1 MPTPVIPE
9 YRVLSRRSLQ
19 FAHYTALLL
28 LSLHWAFVLYINSSY
43 IDRLASDRVI
53 DMLYIVGAVATIAG
67 FFYASHILTRFGNI
81 FLIKTLTLIEFC
93 ALVGMGLTV
102 NPYIGLSLFVVH
114 QAVVP
119 IILFNLDVIMEV
131 IIGEREESTGTQRGI
146 LLTIMSL
153 TTALAPLALGKL
165 INAAHRIHIGT
176 SDFVLVYLLS
186 AFFLIPFICVILTRF
201 KTFKDPVYPHFKF
214 REGLAEFWRYRDIR
228 NVFFAH
234 FLLQLFFTW
243 MVIYTPLYLS
253 NVIGLSWEE
262 IGSVLFVG
270 LMAYVLLEFAIGK
283 IADAYLGEKEM
294 MAFGFAVT
302 AIATSW
308 FVFLSNASIA
318 LWMTAM
324 FLTRV
329 GASFIETTTES
340 YFFKHTEGK
349 DTDVIS
355 LFRITRPL
363 SYVVGP
369 VLGGLTLHY
378 FSFSF
383 LFVIL
388 GLLMIPGLFFAMALK
403 DTK

>member
-1 MPTPVIPE
+1 MPTPITPE
-9 YRVLSRRSLQ
+9 YRVASRKSAH

-43 IDRLASDRVI
+43 IDQLAPHRVI
-53 DMLYIVGAVATIAG
+53 DMLYIVGAVATIG
-67 FFYASHILTRFGNI
+67 SFMYASHILTRFGNI
-81 FLIKTLTLIEFC
+81 FLIKALTVIEFC
-93 ALVGMGLTV
+93 ALVGMGLSA

-119 IILFNLDVIMEV
+119 IILFNLDIIMEV
-131 IIGEREESTGTQRGI
+131 IIGEHEESTGTQRGI

-165 INAAHRIHIGT
+165 ISIAHDINIGT
-176 SDFVLVYLLS
+176 SDFILVYLLS
-186 AFFLIPFICVILTRF
+186 AFFLIPFLYVILSRF
-201 KTFKDPVYPHFKF
+201 TEFEDPVYPHFKF
-214 REGLAEFWRYRDIR
+214 RESIAEFWHYKDIR

-234 FLLQLFFTW
+234 FLLQLFFSW

-253 NVIGLSWEE
+253 TVIGLSWEE

-270 LMAYVLLEFAIGK
+270 LMAYVILEYAIGR
-283 IADAYLGEKEM
+283 IADLYIGEKEM
-294 MAFGFAVT
+294 MAVGFAIT

-308 FVFLSNASIA
+308 FVFLDNASIA

-349 DTDVIS
+349 DTNVIS

-383 LFVIL
+383 LFVVL
-388 GLLMIPGLFFAMALK
+388 GLLMVPGLFFAMALN

>member
-1 MPTPVIPE
+1 MPTPITPE
-9 YRVLSRRSLQ
+9 YRTESRHGAHL
-19 FAHYTALLL
+19 AHYIALLF

-43 IDRLASDRVI
+43 LKQITSDRVG
-53 DMLYIVGAVATIAG
+53 DMLYVVGALLTIAG
-67 FFYASHILTRFGNI
+67 FFFAPHILTRFGNI
-81 FLIKTLTLIEFC
+81 FLIKVLTGIEFC
-93 ALVGMGLTV
+93 ALVGMGLAV

-131 IIGEREESTGTQRGI
+131 LIGTHEESTGTQRGI

-165 INAAHRIHIGT
+165 TSVAHHVSINT
-176 SDFVLVYLLS
+176 SEFVLVYLTS
-186 AFFLIPFICVILTRF
+186 AFFLIPFILVIIKYF

-214 REGLAEFWRYRDIR
+214 REGLSEFWHYKDIR

-234 FLLQLFFTW
+234 FLLQLFFSW

-253 NVIGLSWEE
+253 DVIGLSWEE

-283 IADAYLGEKEM
+283 IADAYIGEKEM

-349 DTDVIS
+349 DTNVIS

-383 LFVIL
+383 LFVVL
-388 GLLMIPGLFFAMALK
+388 GLLMVPGMFFAMALK
-403 DTK
+403 DTR